1 MVRIKMRIEKKWKYV
16 VSGVVKK
23 KFSFVVKFVGME
35 VVVGMEMSIVSG
47 KMFEKMVYF
56 CVYFMFKMYYVQYL
70 MYFVKRVVV
79 IECI

>member
-1 MVRIKMRIEKKWKYV
+1 MMCCRGLGGVEGMVRIKMRIEKKWKYV

-56 CVYFMFKMYYVQYL
+56 CVYFMFKMYYV
-70 MYFVKRVVV
+70 
-79 IECI
+79 